1 MNIKKIRNLLLLL
14 ILLPIACETSTEDK
28 PKEETQPTETLQ
40 PKNHIEY
47 FNAHNF
53 DLKYGTKKIVNSSQE
68 LQELFYEENNE
79 DVKNFIKKYDDNFFN
94 DNALVVILTYTP
106 TPGYE
111 VEVTSF
117 LPENDKLKVTLELR
131 DDIPPGNSSIMVI
144 ENWLIL
150 IETTK
155 ESIKDCIDIEVTEKE
170 VSAT

>member
-14 ILLPIACETSTEDK
+14 ILLPIACETSTDENRK
-28 PKEETQPTETLQ
+28 IANNIK
-40 PKNHIEY
+40 Y
-47 FNAHNF
+47 FNEYSF
-53 DLKYGTKKIVNSSQE
+53 DLENGTKKIISTSQE

-117 LPENDKLKVTLELR
+117 QPENDKLKVSLELR
-131 DDIPPGNSSIMVI
+131 NNIPPGTASIMVI
-144 ENWLIL
+144 ELWLIM

-155 ESIKDCIDIEVTEKE
+155 ESIKDCTAIEITTREP
-170 VSAT
+170 SC

>member
-28 PKEETQPTETLQ
+28 PKEGTQ
-40 PKNHIEY
+40 PKNHIKY
-47 FNAHNF
+47 FNEYHFKLEN
-53 DLKYGTKKIVNSSQE
+53 GTKKIINSSQE
-68 LQELFYEENNE
+68 LQELFYEENQ
-79 DVKNFIKKYDDNFFN
+79 DVKDFIKKYDDNFFN

-117 LPENDKLKVTLELR
+117 LPENNKLKVSLELR
-131 DDIPPGNSSIMVI
+131 NNIPPGTASIMVI
-144 ENWLIL
+144 ELWLIM

-155 ESIKDCIDIEVTEKE
+155 ESIKDCTAIEITKKE
-170 VSAT
+170 ITTREPSC